1 MPTLLPQ
8 DSNNNPIPAM
18 RYVDGAAHV
27 IAAGGVATRNA
38 SAFNADTRIIS
49 LYADVPVY
57 MAFGDAAILATS
69 ADHYFPAGFY
79 YDIAIGGDASA
90 QATHVSVLAVGASG
104 SVYVS
109 ERE

>member
-1 MPTLLPQ
+1 
-8 DSNNNPIPAM
+8 M

-57 MAFGDAAILATS
+57 MAFGDAHFSDERRPL
-69 ADHYFPAGFY
+69 FPRR
-79 YDIAIGGDASA
+79 
-90 QATHVSVLAVGASG
+90 LLL
-104 SVYVS
+104 
-109 ERE
+109 